1 MGNFP
6 LVHKPKKL
14 QLANEP
20 NKYNLTKVNNYFSD
34 DFWVEGKA
42 LQQLDQLA
50 LNSNIKK
57 ISAFPD
63 LHPGKYG
70 PVGAAILADKIYPML
85 IGNDIGCGM
94 GFFELDIPV
103 NKLKLGKI
111 TKRWRALENGN
122 LENTECYLNEARLD
136 DSHINKLG
144 TIGGGNHFC
153 ELQVVDDIFMDGYL
167 DKAKAYLL
175 VHSGSRSYGNMV
187 FDEMAMGAAL
197 GFDAH
202 SEEGIAYL
210 AAHDRA
216 VAYAAIN
223 RRLIAEHA
231 ATLLNANMRLI
242 VDVPHNLIEATKDGF
257 LHRKGAAK
265 ASFSLVPIAGS
276 RASLSYVVQ
285 PSANIEQALCS
296 LSHGA
301 GRKYDRRSMFERGAK
316 TRSARD
322 ALKRN
327 DWGGQLICDDK
338 KLLIE
343 EGADAYKEAG
353 QVVKQLQS
361 FDLVT
366 PIAALRPLVTF
377 KCANTES
384 EEGKG
389 IKTLG
394 KKSKKPF
401 LRVQK
406 KGWFDV

>member
-1 MGNFP
+1 MGNSP
-6 LVHKPKKL
+6 
-14 QLANEP
+14 LANKLKNIEIT
-20 NKYNLTKVNNYFSD
+20 KKAEVKQYFYN

-50 LNSNIKK
+50 EIETITK
-57 ISAFPD
+57 IAAFPD

-70 PVGAAILADKIYPML
+70 PVGAAILADKIFPML

-94 GFFELDIPV
+94 AFFELDIHPS
-103 NKLKLGKI
+103 KIKMGKI
-111 TKRWRALENGN
+111 TERWRALEDGN
-122 LENTECYLNEARLD
+122 LENSDAYLEDAGFDQGDLD
-136 DSHINKLG
+136 NSHFNKLG

-153 ELQVVDDIFMDGYL
+153 ELQLVDDIFINGYL

-187 FDEMAMGAAL
+187 FDEMAMGAAF
-197 GFDAH
+197 GFDAT
-202 SEEGIAYL
+202 SDEAIAYL

-223 RRLIAEHA
+223 RRLIGEHA
-231 ATLLNANMRLI
+231 ARLLNADLRLI
-242 VDVPHNLIEATKDGF
+242 ADVPHNLVTQTPAGF

-265 ASFSLVPIAGS
+265 ADVALVPIAGS
-276 RASLSYVVQ
+276 RASLSYIVR
-285 PSANIEQALCS
+285 PSSNIEQALFS

-316 TRSARD
+316 TKSARE

-327 DWGGQLICDDK
+327 GWGGQLICDDR

-343 EGADAYKEAG
+343 EGADAYKDAG
-353 QVVKQLQS
+353 QVVEQLGS
-361 FDLVT
+361 FDLVE
-366 PIAALRPLVTF
+366 PVAALRPLITF
-377 KCANTES
+377 KCANSES
-384 EEGKG
+384 NEEKSR
-389 IKTLG
+389 KSFG
-394 KKSKKPF
+394 KKSKKTF
-401 LRVQK
+401 ERVEK